1 MLYFRIPPFPKSN
14 MTSLPAFTPTHP
26 ASNRSYAAEE
36 WEKMRLFI
44 TQLYRDEAKP
54 LHIVQVI
61 LAQNHEFRPR
71 QVPCSKLWAKLLTYF
86 SASMLKKRIRKWELD
101 RNKKNADM
109 LFALKLAF
117 DREAMGKKTVFSIRG
132 RLVTFQDVKHYFHRK
147 GVRDVKA
154 IVAATDYFSPTT
166 QIDCRTPE
174 PEKPDGGRATQNVDP
189 KESVEDLSQP
199 KGNFTASNT
208 STSAGYVVVAFPDPG
223 QIDRN
228 APSISAFRP
237 VEQLL
242 YLSQAYYN
250 GIFDNPA
257 WRNNH
262 DYFNVDTLEIFY
274 HHMFDGQLL
283 LEENKVPEAFVY
295 LNQGF
300 DLVQSL
306 LEQQSLL
313 FLPYLFHLLLPDR
326 GMCRTEIVLR
336 LLGFTHQ
343 MSSVYWPQL
352 HPIQQS
358 LKLLG
363 CMSLE
368 ERGESSRRV
377 FQSVLDRVRIEF
389 DDIPGPL
396 EMDLNAL
403 CRRARITSGAEQS
416 LDNNR
421 PMEVLRSDMS
431 EDDNLTLHCKTL
443 ALRLD
448 AEKSKES
455 AMASTEACLPRWESH
470 EGIQL
475 PCTFEE
481 PLFVPEASLD
491 LHTLNPLLE

>member
-1 MLYFRIPPFPKSN
+1 
-14 MTSLPAFTPTHP
+14 MTSLPAFTPTRP
-26 ASNRSYAAEE
+26 ASNRSYTAEE
-36 WEKMRLFI
+36 WEGKRLII

-61 LAQNHEFRPR
+61 LAQNYEFLPR
-71 QVPCSKLWAKLLTYF
+71 QVRCSKLWTKRLIYF
-86 SASMLKKRIRKWELD
+86 SAAMLKKRIRKWELD

-109 LFALKLAF
+109 IYALKLAL

-132 RLVTFQDVKHYFHRK
+132 RMMTFQDVKHYFHRK

-154 IVAATDYFSPTT
+154 IIAATDYFSPST

-174 PEKPDGGRATQNVDP
+174 PETPDGGRATQDVDP
-189 KESVEDLSQP
+189 KESVEERSQP
-199 KGNFTASNT
+199 NGNFTASNT
-208 STSAGYVVVAFPDPG
+208 STSTGYVVVAFPDPG
-223 QIDRN
+223 QLDRS
-228 APSISAFRP
+228 APSISEFRP

-262 DYFNVDTLEIFY
+262 DYFNIDALEMFY

-283 LEENKVPEAFVY
+283 LEENKVAEAFVY

-300 DLVQSL
+300 DLVKSL

-363 CMSLE
+363 CMSPA

-377 FQSVLDRVRIEF
+377 FQSVLDRVKIEF

-403 CRRARITSGAEQS
+403 CHRARITSGAKQS
-416 LDNNR
+416 LDNNSL
-421 PMEVLRSDMS
+421 MEVLRPDIS
-431 EDDNLTLHCKTL
+431 EDDNLTLHCKAL

-448 AEKSKES
+448 AEKFKES
-455 AMASTEACLPRWESH
+455 AIASTEACLPRWESH
-470 EGIQL
+470 EGIQR
-475 PCTFEE
+475 PSAFEE
-481 PLFVPEASLD
+481 PPFVPEASLD

>member
-1 MLYFRIPPFPKSN
+1 
-14 MTSLPAFTPTHP
+14 
-26 ASNRSYAAEE
+26 
-36 WEKMRLFI
+36 
-44 TQLYRDEAKP
+44 
-54 LHIVQVI
+54 
-61 LAQNHEFRPR
+61 
-71 QVPCSKLWAKLLTYF
+71 
-86 SASMLKKRIRKWELD
+86 MLKKRIRKWELD

-109 LFALKLAF
+109 ICALKLAL

-154 IVAATDYFSPTT
+154 IIAATDYFSPST

-174 PEKPDGGRATQNVDP
+174 PEEPDGGRATQDVDP
-189 KESVEDLSQP
+189 KESVEERSQP
-199 KGNFTASNT
+199 NGNFTASKT
-208 STSAGYVVVAFPDPG
+208 STSTSTA
-223 QIDRN
+223 I
-228 APSISAFRP
+228 
-237 VEQLL
+237 
-242 YLSQAYYN
+242 QAYYN
-250 GIFDNPA
+250 GTFDNPA

-262 DYFNVDTLEIFY
+262 DYFNVDALEMFY

-283 LEENKVPEAFVY
+283 LEENKVAEAFVY

-300 DLVQSL
+300 DLVKSL

-363 CMSLE
+363 CMSPA

-377 FQSVLDRVRIEF
+377 FQSVLDRVKIEF

-403 CRRARITSGAEQS
+403 CHRARITSGAKQS
-416 LDNNR
+416 LDNNSL
-421 PMEVLRSDMS
+421 MEVLRPDIS

-448 AEKSKES
+448 AEKYKES
-455 AMASTEACLPRWESH
+455 AMASTEACLPRWDSH

-475 PCTFEE
+475 PSAFEE
-481 PLFVPEASLD
+481 PPFVPEASLD
-491 LHTLNPLLE
+491 LYTLNPLLK